1 MAPVAGLPFKVS
13 SHRIR
18 ARDRQ
23 STRGHCRACRK
34 AESPLG
40 VNEPGSAAPMRG
52 VRITEPSQAKA
63 ASLASIVSPQE
74 YRLFDRARQAYSHS
88 VSLRIP
94 GHRQKRRRLAVGP
107 DWTAR
112 LSAVRTGAGGGAPK
126 RRPSRP
132 RVGDLASCVAA
143 GAPIAA
149 LKGPQPK
156 LRCLS
161 GCGQRVP
168 FRLLRGQQHPWP
180 TPRRHSRASSS
191 TRDPELF
198 N

>member
-1 MAPVAGLPFKVS
+1 
-13 SHRIR
+13 
-18 ARDRQ
+18 
-23 STRGHCRACRK
+23 
-34 AESPLG
+34 
-40 VNEPGSAAPMRG
+40 MRG

-88 VSLRIP
+88 VSDGMRYASPVAAEMRATNSWASSKETRVSGRAGLDGAP
-94 GHRQKRRRLAVGP
+94 SGVG
-107 DWTAR
+107 
-112 LSAVRTGAGGGAPK
+112 TGAGGGAPK
-126 RRPSRP
+126 RRPSHA

-180 TPRRHSRASSS
+180 TPR
-191 TRDPELF
+191 
-198 N
+198 